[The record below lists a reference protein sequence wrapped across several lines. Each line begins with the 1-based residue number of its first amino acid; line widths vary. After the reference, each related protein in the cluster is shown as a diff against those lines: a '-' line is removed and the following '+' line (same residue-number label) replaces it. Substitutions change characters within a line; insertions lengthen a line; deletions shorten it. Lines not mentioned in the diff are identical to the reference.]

1 MSYIAVKQVDQSD
14 DPGAD
19 RTYETDS
26 ESLMAVSEIV
36 DMIDGLDNGQALIIW
51 KEIF

>member
-1 MSYIAVKQVDQSD
+1 MSYIAIKKVAQAD

-26 ESLMAVSEIV
+26 EAMAAISNIV
-36 DMIDGLDNGQALIIW
+36 DIIDGLENGEALVIW
-51 KEIF
+51 KEIY